1 MEKNGFAKE
10 YSYGKLTFE
19 GQYLNE
25 KKNGYGKEYDYD
37 GKLKYE
43 GEYLNDKK
51 MVKEKN
57 ITMEYCNMKENF

>member
-25 KKNGYGKEYDYD
+25 KKNGYGK
-37 GKLKYE
+37 
-43 GEYLNDKK
+43 
-51 MVKEKN
+51 
-57 ITMEYCNMKENF
+57 